1 MHSRD
6 HLYNITYM
14 QHLGLKIRMA
24 VVGALLA
31 GFYLV
36 AVAAAMVAFGEGILP
51 IAIVGSILLIG
62 IQYKIGKW
70 AALRSVGAEDLPETQ
85 YAEIHQFVERVCREK
100 EMKKPSLKIAS
111 MGVPNA
117 FAVGRRGNGTVVIS
131 QELIQLLDRSELEGV
146 IAHELAHIDNR
157 DVITM
162 QLGQGIA
169 SIVAIVAQ
177 YIVLFTGENDLAD
190 FFLAVV
196 VGNIV
201 QFVVMIFVLAIS
213 RYREY
218 VADADA
224 RDVIGQGE
232 PLARALEKIH
242 QGNQQAQQSAG
253 RAQRG
258 RGSANRRGR
267 GRGRQRSRDAN
278 VDQQVSA
285 LCISSSDR
293 GFLQQIVSTHPP
305 MEKRIQRLRS

>member
-1 MHSRD
+1 MR
-6 HLYNITYM
+6 
-14 QHLGLKIRMA
+14 HLGLKIRMA
-24 VVGALLA
+24 VVGAILA

-36 AVAAAMVAFGEGILP
+36 AVAAAMIVFGEGILP
-51 IAIVGSILLIG
+51 IAIVGSLLLIG
-62 IQYKIGKW
+62 VQYKIGKW
-70 AALRSVGAEDLPETQ
+70 AALRSVGAEDLSENQFPQ
-85 YAEIHQFVERVCREK
+85 IHQFVEQISREK
-100 EMKKPSLKIAS
+100 DMEKPSLKIAN

-131 QELIQLLDRSELEGV
+131 RELIQLLDRDELEGV

-177 YIVLFTGENDLAD
+177 FAVLFTGDNDIAD
-190 FFLAVV
+190 FFLAII

-224 RDVIGQGE
+224 RRAIGSGD
-232 PLARALEKIH
+232 PLASALEKIH
-242 QGNQQAQQSAG
+242 QGNQQPRESVQST
-253 RAQRG
+253 
-258 RGSANRRGR
+258 
-267 GRGRQRSRDAN
+267 QRSRGRSRGDRRRDSN

-285 LCISSSDR
+285 LCISSPDR
-293 GFLQQIVSTHPP
+293 GFLQRIVSTHPP
-305 MEKRIQRLRS
+305 MEKRIERLRS

>member
-1 MHSRD
+1 M
-6 HLYNITYM
+6 
-14 QHLGLKIRMA
+14 
-24 VVGALLA
+24 
-31 GFYLV
+31 
-36 AVAAAMVAFGEGILP
+36 
-51 IAIVGSILLIG
+51 
-62 IQYKIGKW
+62 
-70 AALRSVGAEDLPETQ
+70 
-85 YAEIHQFVERVCREK
+85 
-100 EMKKPSLKIAS
+100 
-111 MGVPNA
+111 
-117 FAVGRRGNGTVVIS
+117 
-131 QELIQLLDRSELEGV
+131 
-146 IAHELAHIDNR
+146 
-157 DVITM
+157 
-162 QLGQGIA
+162 
-169 SIVAIVAQ
+169 
-177 YIVLFTGENDLAD
+177 LFTGENDLAD

-267 GRGRQRSRDAN
+267 GRGRQRSRNAN

>member
-1 MHSRD
+1 
-6 HLYNITYM
+6 
-14 QHLGLKIRMA
+14 MA

-36 AVAAAMVAFGEGILP
+36 AVAAATAAFGQGVLP
-51 IAIVGSILLIG
+51 VAIVGSILLVG
-62 IQYKIGKW
+62 AQYKIGKW
-70 AALRSVGAEDLPETQ
+70 AALRSVGAEELSEQQHPQ
-85 YAEIHQFVERVCREK
+85 IHQFVERVCREK
-100 EMKKPSLKIAS
+100 DMKKPSLKIAD

-131 QELIQLLDRSELEGV
+131 TELIELLDRDELNGV

-177 YIVLFTGENDLAD
+177 YIVLFTGDNDLAD
-190 FFLAVV
+190 FFLAIV

-201 QFVVMIFVLAIS
+201 QFIVMLFVLAIS

-224 RDVIGQGE
+224 KGVIGQGE
-232 PLARALEKIH
+232 PLARALEKIQ
-242 QGNQQAQQSAG
+242 QGNQQVQQSAR
-253 RAQRG
+253 RAQHG
-258 RGSANRRGR
+258 RGSANRRGP
-267 GRGRQRSRDAN
+267 GRGNQRSRDAN

-285 LCISSSDR
+285 LCISSPDR
-293 GFLQQIVSTHPP
+293 GFLQQIISTHPP

>member
-1 MHSRD
+1 
-6 HLYNITYM
+6 
-14 QHLGLKIRMA
+14 MA

-62 IQYKIGKW
+62 IQYKVGKW
-70 AALRSVGAEDLPETQ
+70 AALRSVGAKDLPKTQ

-100 EMKKPSLKIAS
+100 DMKKPSLKIAD

-224 RDVIGQGE
+224 KGVIGQGE

-242 QGNQQAQQSAG
+242 QGNQQAQKSAG

-258 RGSANRRGR
+258 RGRGS
-267 GRGRQRSRDAN
+267 QRSRDAN

>member
-1 MHSRD
+1 
-6 HLYNITYM
+6 
-14 QHLGLKIRMA
+14 MA
-24 VVGALLA
+24 VVGTLLA

-36 AVAAAMVAFGEGILP
+36 AVAAAIAAFGQGILP
-51 IAIVGSILLIG
+51 VAIVGSIVLVVA
-62 IQYKIGKW
+62 QYKIGKW
-70 AALRSVGAEDLPETQ
+70 AALRSVGAEDLSEQQ
-85 YAEIHQFVERVCREK
+85 YPQIHQFVEQVCREK
-100 EMKKPSLKIAS
+100 DMKMPSLKIAD

-131 QELIQLLDRSELEGV
+131 RELIQLLDRDELNGV

-177 YIVLFTGENDLAD
+177 YIVLFTGDNDFAD
-190 FFLAVV
+190 FFLAIV

-201 QFVVMIFVLAIS
+201 QFIVMLFVLAIS

-224 RDVIGQGE
+224 KGVIGQGE
-232 PLARALEKIH
+232 PLARALEKIQ
-242 QGNQQAQQSAG
+242 QGNQQAQQSTR
-253 RAQRG
+253 RAQDG
-258 RGSANRRGR
+258 RESANRRGH
-267 GRGRQRSRDAN
+267 GRGNRRSRDAN

-293 GFLQQIVSTHPP
+293 GFLQQIISTHPP

>member
-1 MHSRD
+1 MRHF
-6 HLYNITYM
+6 
-14 QHLGLKIRMA
+14 GLKVRMA
-24 VVGALLA
+24 VVGAILA

-36 AVAAAMVAFGEGILP
+36 AVAAAMVAFGQGILP

-62 IQYKIGKW
+62 VQYKIGKW
-70 AALRSVGAEDLPETQ
+70 AALRSVGAEDLPENQ
-85 YAEIHQFVERVCREK
+85 SAQLHQFVEQVCRDKDME
-100 EMKKPSLKIAS
+100 KPSLKIAD

-131 QELIQLLDRSELEGV
+131 RELVQLLDRDELEGV

-177 YIVLFTGENDLAD
+177 FAVLFTGENDLAD
-190 FFLAVV
+190 FFLAVI

-201 QFVVMIFVLAIS
+201 QFLVMIFVFAIS

-224 RDVIGQGE
+224 KDVIGQGD

-242 QGNQQAQQSAG
+242 EGNQQARASAN
-253 RAQRG
+253 QRT

-267 GRGRQRSRDAN
+267 GRGNQRSRDTN